1 MDPYSFAVLRRR
13 IGEFESKGMA
23 NTLTQRAWRCNDGV
37 RINWRFAE
45 AIVREPYRLRQP
57 AASNHGAL
65 TYTSP
70 RTLRHQMKKPLLH
83 TFCRS
88 RCFFNYQ
95 PRYRADNYAK
105 LFVASLP
112 VHTYLLMLNLSRPTA
127 SSLGKLG
134 SAAKRAPVVRGN
146 KTCKT
151 EA

>member
-1 MDPYSFAVLRRR
+1 MGSYRFAVFKRR
-13 IGEFESKGMA
+13 IGEFGSKGRA
-23 NTLTQRAWRCNDGV
+23 NMLAQREWKCNDGV

-45 AIVREPYRLRQP
+45 AIVKEPYCLRQP
-57 AASNHGAL
+57 AARAPSAL

-70 RTLRHQMKKPLLH
+70 RTLRHQMKKPLH
-83 TFCRS
+83 NTFCRS
-88 RCFFNYQ
+88 RCFFNCQ

-105 LFVASLP
+105 LSVASLP
-112 VHTYLLMLNLSRPTA
+112 VHTYLLMLNISRPTA